1 MVGKGLLASDN
12 ALVLDNRTRPQVV
25 AFSEQPSA
33 FFAAFGHSMTKLGG
47 LGVLTNTEGE
57 IRSACDCGCVNWS
70 TYIPWFRMLSSR
82 RGWVGGR
89 DPFLR
94 KLIRMDHFYRV
105 KAAPWE
111 MQRTHNS
118 ICKPLNTQK
127 GELPSLIALT
137 LKEDLGTRSFLKP
150 YITSNPLVAR
160 ATITTNHSVAYGIH
174 GWIVVACSGH
184 AMVFCSEANL
194 VNKDWRYIY
203 IYI

>member
-1 MVGKGLLASDN
+1 
-12 ALVLDNRTRPQVV
+12 
-25 AFSEQPSA
+25 
-33 FFAAFGHSMTKLGG
+33 
-47 LGVLTNTEGE
+47 
-57 IRSACDCGCVNWS
+57 
-70 TYIPWFRMLSSR
+70 MLSSR

-174 GWIVVACSGH
+174 G
-184 AMVFCSEANL
+184 
-194 VNKDWRYIY
+194 
-203 IYI
+203 